1 MDVTISAL
9 RPNTRLV
16 ILDLDGTLYNKHGI
30 VRHMMMLGIGQWS
43 LLLAERRTRKAFR
56 GLYMGSEE
64 VFYRAY
70 FHSMAKR
77 SILSEKKLSKWYHNV
92 YMPMMVRVLQ
102 RWHHAMPWVEPFVK
116 GCRERGIKVVVLSD
130 YGHTHE
136 KLAAL
141 GLDISWFDWVV
152 SAPELG
158 GLKPAHQLIYH
169 VIEKMGVSSNEC
181 LVIGDRE
188 DTDGE
193 LAHVVNAGFYLVK
206 Y

>member
-1 MDVTISAL
+1 MDTSVLS
-9 RPNTRLV
+9 PNTRLV
-16 ILDLDGTLYNKHGI
+16 IFDLDGTLYDKRGI
-30 VRHMMMLGIGQWS
+30 IGKMMMLGIGHWS

-64 VFYRAY
+64 LFYRAY
-70 FHSMAKR
+70 FHKMAKR
-77 SILSEKKLSKWYHNV
+77 TLLSEKQVSKWYHKV

-116 GCRERGIKVVVLSD
+116 ECRERGIKMVVLSD

-141 GLDISWFDWVV
+141 GLDISLFDWIV

-158 GLKPAHQLIYH
+158 GLKPAPQLIYH

-193 LAHVVNAGFYLVK
+193 LAHVVNAGFYQVK

>member
-1 MDVTISAL
+1 MDTSVLS
-9 RPNTRLV
+9 PNTRLV
-16 ILDLDGTLYNKHGI
+16 IFDLDGTLYDKRGI
-30 VRHMMMLGIGQWS
+30 IGKMMMLGIGHWS

-64 VFYRAY
+64 LFYRAY
-70 FHSMAKR
+70 FHKMAKR
-77 SILSEKKLSKWYHNV
+77 TLLSEKQVSKWYHKV

-102 RWHHAMPWVEPFVK
+102 RWHHAMPWVKPFVK
-116 GCRERGIKVVVLSD
+116 ECRERGIKMVVLSD

-141 GLDISWFDWVV
+141 DIEEQLFDWVV

-158 GLKPAHQLIYH
+158 GLKPAPQLMSR
-169 VIEKMGVSSNEC
+169 VVERMNMTPDQC

-188 DTDGE
+188 DTDGL
-193 LAHVVNAGFYLVK
+193 LAEAAGARFFLV
-206 Y
+206 

>member
-1 MDVTISAL
+1 MDTSVLS
-9 RPNTRLV
+9 PNTRLV
-16 ILDLDGTLYNKHGI
+16 IFDLDGTLYDKRGI
-30 VRHMMMLGIGQWS
+30 IGKMMMLGIGQWS

-64 VFYRAY
+64 LFYRAY
-70 FHSMAKR
+70 FHKMAKLTL
-77 SILSEKKLSKWYHNV
+77 LSEKQVSKWYHKV

-102 RWHHAMPWVEPFVK
+102 RWHHAMPWVKPFVK
-116 GCRERGIKVVVLSD
+116 ECRERGIKMVVLSD

-141 GLDISWFDWVV
+141 GLDVSLFDWIV

-158 GLKPAHQLIYH
+158 GLKPAPQLIYH
-169 VIEKMGVSSNEC
+169 VIENMGVSSNEC

>member
-1 MDVTISAL
+1 MDTSVLS
-9 RPNTRLV
+9 PNTRLV
-16 ILDLDGTLYNKHGI
+16 IFDLDGTLYEKRGI
-30 VRHMMMLGIGQWS
+30 IREMMMLGIGQWS
-43 LLLAERRTRKAFR
+43 LLSAERRTRKAFR

-64 VFYRAY
+64 LFYRAF
-70 FHSMAKR
+70 FHKMAKHTL
-77 SILSEKKLSKWYHNV
+77 LSVKQISKWYYKV

-116 GCRERGIKVVVLSD
+116 ECKERGIKMVVLSD

-136 KLAAL
+136 KLDAI
-141 GLDISWFDWVV
+141 GLDANLFDWVV
-152 SAPELG
+152 SAPGLG

-193 LAHVVNAGFYLVK
+193 LARTIGAEFQIV
-206 Y
+206 

>member
-1 MDVTISAL
+1 
-9 RPNTRLV
+9 
-16 ILDLDGTLYNKHGI
+16 
-30 VRHMMMLGIGQWS
+30 
-43 LLLAERRTRKAFR
+43 
-56 GLYMGSEE
+56 MGSEE
-64 VFYRAY
+64 LFYRAY
-70 FHSMAKR
+70 FHKMAKR
-77 SILSEKKLSKWYHNV
+77 TLLSEKQVSKWYHKV

-102 RWHHAMPWVEPFVK
+102 RWHHAMPWVKPFVK
-116 GCRERGIKVVVLSD
+116 ECRERGIKMVVLSD

-141 GLDISWFDWVV
+141 GLDVSLFDWIV

-158 GLKPAHQLIYH
+158 GLKPAPQLIYH
-169 VIEKMGVSSNEC
+169 VIENMGVSSNEC

-193 LAHVVNAGFYLVK
+193 LAHVVNAGFYQVK

>member
-1 MDVTISAL
+1 MDTSILS
-9 RPNTRLV
+9 PNTRLV
-16 ILDLDGTLYNKHGI
+16 IFDLDGTLYDKRGI
-30 VRHMMMLGIGQWS
+30 IGKMMMLGIGQWS

-64 VFYRAY
+64 LFYRAY
-70 FHSMAKR
+70 FRKMAKR
-77 SILSEKKLSKWYHNV
+77 TLLSEKQVSTWYHKV

-116 GCRERGIKVVVLSD
+116 ECRERGIKMVVLSD

-141 GLDISWFDWVV
+141 GLDIHWFNWIV

-158 GLKPAHQLIYH
+158 GLKPAPQLIYH

-193 LAHVVNAGFYLVK
+193 LAHVVNAEFYQVK

>member
-1 MDVTISAL
+1 MDTSVLS
-9 RPNTRLV
+9 PNTRLV
-16 ILDLDGTLYNKHGI
+16 IFDLDGTLYDKRGI
-30 VRHMMMLGIGQWS
+30 IGKMMMLGIGHWL

-64 VFYRAY
+64 LFYRAY
-70 FHSMAKR
+70 FHKMAKR
-77 SILSEKKLSKWYHNV
+77 TLLSEKQVSKWYHKV

-102 RWHHAMPWVEPFVK
+102 RWHHAMPWVKPFVK
-116 GCRERGIKVVVLSD
+116 ECRERGIKMVVLSD

-141 GLDISWFDWVV
+141 GLDESLFDWIV

-158 GLKPAHQLIYH
+158 GLKPAPQLIYH
-169 VIEKMGVSSNEC
+169 VIENMGVSSNEC

-193 LAHVVNAGFYLVK
+193 LAHMVNAGFYLVK

>member
-1 MDVTISAL
+1 MDTSVLSSK
-9 RPNTRLV
+9 TRLV
-16 ILDLDGTLYNKHGI
+16 IFDLDGTLYEKRGI
-30 VRHMMMLGIGQWS
+30 IREMMMLGIGQWS
-43 LLLAERRTRKAFR
+43 LLSAERRTRKAFR

-64 VFYRAY
+64 LFYRAF
-70 FHSMAKR
+70 FHKMAKHTL
-77 SILSEKKLSKWYHNV
+77 LSEKQVSKWYHKV

-102 RWHHAMPWVEPFVK
+102 RWHHAMPWVKPFVK
-116 GCRERGIKVVVLSD
+116 ECRERGIKMVVLSD

-141 GLDISWFDWVV
+141 GLDVSLFDWIV

-158 GLKPAHQLIYH
+158 GLKPAPQLIYH
-169 VIEKMGVSSNEC
+169 VIENMGVSSNEC

>member
-1 MDVTISAL
+1 MDTSVLS
-9 RPNTRLV
+9 PNTRLV
-16 ILDLDGTLYNKHGI
+16 IFDLDGTLYDKRGI
-30 VRHMMMLGIGQWS
+30 IGKMMMLGIGHWS

-64 VFYRAY
+64 LFYRAY
-70 FHSMAKR
+70 FHKMAKQTL
-77 SILSEKKLSKWYHNV
+77 LSEKQVSKWYHKV

-102 RWHHAMPWVEPFVK
+102 RWHHAMPWVKPFVK
-116 GCRERGIKVVVLSD
+116 ECRERGIKMVVLSD

-141 GLDISWFDWVV
+141 GLDESLFDWIV

-158 GLKPAHQLIYH
+158 GLKPAPQLIYH
-169 VIEKMGVSSNEC
+169 VIENMGVSSNEC

-193 LAHVVNAGFYLVK
+193 LAHVVNAGFHLVK

>member
-1 MDVTISAL
+1 
-9 RPNTRLV
+9 
-16 ILDLDGTLYNKHGI
+16 
-30 VRHMMMLGIGQWS
+30 MMLGIGHWS

-64 VFYRAY
+64 LFYRAY
-70 FHSMAKR
+70 FHKMAKR
-77 SILSEKKLSKWYHNV
+77 TLLSEKQVSKWYHKV

-102 RWHHAMPWVEPFVK
+102 RWHHAMPWVKPFVK
-116 GCRERGIKVVVLSD
+116 ECRERGIKMVVLSD

-141 GLDISWFDWVV
+141 GLDVSLFDWIV

-158 GLKPAHQLIYH
+158 GLKPAPQLIYH
-169 VIEKMGVSSNEC
+169 VIENMGVSSNEC